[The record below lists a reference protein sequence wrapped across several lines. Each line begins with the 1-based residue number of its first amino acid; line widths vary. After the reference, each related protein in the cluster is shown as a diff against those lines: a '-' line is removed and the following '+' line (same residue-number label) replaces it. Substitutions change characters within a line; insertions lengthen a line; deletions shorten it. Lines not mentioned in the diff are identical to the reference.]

1 MRRRA
6 GVATLRR
13 RSEGLNLVLERMR
26 NSRYI
31 YTHIVRR
38 AHNYKSKAKQCRT
51 MQSVSLARC
60 VYADKSRGAS
70 RAVLGPLAMCYA
82 EYMGRVVVME
92 DTRAC
97 PGVLL

>member
-1 MRRRA
+1 
-6 GVATLRR
+6 
-13 RSEGLNLVLERMR
+13 
-26 NSRYI
+26 
-31 YTHIVRR
+31 
-38 AHNYKSKAKQCRT
+38 